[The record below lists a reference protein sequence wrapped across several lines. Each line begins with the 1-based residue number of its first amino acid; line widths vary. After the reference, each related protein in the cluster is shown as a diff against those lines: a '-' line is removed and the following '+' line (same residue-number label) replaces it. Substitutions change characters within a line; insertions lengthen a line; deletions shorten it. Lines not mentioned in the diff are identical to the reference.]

1 MGRPKHG
8 SQRPMA
14 IGRLDLEANHTQH
27 WVALPRAP
35 TQKLAQVIPACLT
48 QLSLAFPTAVR
59 LLFQRS

>member
-1 MGRPKHG
+1 
-8 SQRPMA
+8 MA